1 MISSLWRYSHFLL
14 ALVSAIFIFV
24 ASITGSL
31 LALEPIS
38 EASKSYVIPDLD
50 AIYISDTI
58 ENLEHKFPEVLEIEV
73 LANNSVKASVF
84 TIDGISENIYINPR
98 TGDTL
103 GDVPSRS
110 IFFSFITN
118 LHRSLFLKSIGRIF
132 VGVAS
137 LLLCFIAV
145 TGVFLIA
152 NRLGALLLKKLQ

>member
-110 IFFSFITN
+110 IFFSFMKIKKN
-118 LHRSLFLKSIGRIF
+118 FNNNIVSLENQFIF
-132 VGVAS
+132 KTTMEIQYIS
-137 LLLCFIAV
+137 DSS
-145 TGVFLIA
+145 
-152 NRLGALLLKKLQ
+152 